1 MFCACVEV
9 VFTLLRLRTSVACEN
24 NAKAVTLTGRQA
36 DTERYIDINRARGGG
51 GAGYRHCADG
61 QTRST
66 EIDR

>member
-36 DTERYIDINRARGGG
+36 DTEKYIDINRARGGG
-51 GAGYRHCADG
+51 GGG
-61 QTRST
+61 QDTDT
-66 EIDR
+66 VQTDRRVVLR